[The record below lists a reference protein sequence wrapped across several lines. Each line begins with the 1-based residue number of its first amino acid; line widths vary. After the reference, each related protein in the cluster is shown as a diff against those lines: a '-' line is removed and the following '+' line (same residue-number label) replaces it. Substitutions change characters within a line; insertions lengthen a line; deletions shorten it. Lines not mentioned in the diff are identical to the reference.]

1 MPKLK
6 NPKWKILKIENALL
20 QITGDL
26 LEPIRKRISEIED
39 KQLK

>member
-1 MPKLK
+1 
-6 NPKWKILKIENALL
+6 L